1 MIVIKGGNRDG
12 TVLAEVFSYASFFV
26 SKVDKLNSMNSVL
39 EKTNIREEIINS
51 SGYESARLK
60 TLQETHRLLDQ
71 SLNLEDAITRVFMLL
86 DERHKLQSCMLS
98 LLDEQTREVR
108 VAVAVGVSGRGR
120 AQGRY
125 QLGEGITGRVVMSGR
140 PVIVPQVS
148 DEPLYLNRT
157 GAIASERDER
167 GFICVPVNA
176 GGRTIGALG
185 ALLRQQE
192 ESDIN
197 LVADLLSVIAA
208 LIGQALRLDQASRRT
223 EEVETSGFARSVSIP
238 SKADLGSLVG
248 TSSAMM
254 TVLEQALQVA
264 PTKTTVL
271 IRGES
276 GTGKE
281 LIAEL
286 IHRNSTRINS
296 SFIKV
301 NCAALPDSLIEAEIF
316 GHERGAFT
324 GAHARR
330 KGRFEIANGGTIF
343 LDEIGEI
350 SLATQTKLLRVL
362 QEREFER
369 VGGIETLSLDVRLIA
384 ATNKDLERAIADGT
398 FREDLYYRLNVFT
411 IFVPP
416 LRERKP
422 DILLL
427 ADHFV
432 EKYAREHNKTVK
444 RISTPAIDMLMSY
457 HWPGNVR
464 ELENCIER
472 AVVVCDD
479 AVIHGHHLPPTLQ
492 TAEGSETISTSSLT
506 SAVAALEREM
516 IIDTLKTTRGNQ
528 ARAAK
533 LLQVSERIINYKVKK
548 YGIDCERFRS

>member
-1 MIVIKGGNRDG
+1 MDFVVDQD
-12 TVLAEVFSYASFFV
+12 LATPPLDE
-26 SKVDKLNSMNSVL
+26 L
-39 EKTNIREEIINS
+39 EIPK
-51 SGYESARLK
+51 LK
-60 TLQETHRLLDQ
+60 TLLEVHRILDQ
-71 SLNLEDAITRVFMLL
+71 ALILDDAISRIFGLL
-86 DERHKLQSCMLS
+86 DERHRLQQCMLS
-98 LLDEQTREVR
+98 LLDERTREVR

-125 QLGEGITGRVVMSGR
+125 RLGEGITGRVVHSGR
-140 PVIVPQVS
+140 PVVVPQVS

-157 GAIASERDER
+157 GAIMTERDDR
-167 GFICVPVNA
+167 AFICVPVNA
-176 GGRTIGALG
+176 GGRTIGAMG
-185 ALLRQQE
+185 ALVRPQDAPDLNGVCDFI
-192 ESDIN
+192 S
-197 LVADLLSVIAA
+197 LVAA
-208 LIGQALRLDQASRRT
+208 LIGQALRYEQTART
-223 EEVETSGFARSVSIP
+223 ADEAEPAPPARMIAIP
-238 SKADLGSLVG
+238 HKPDVGSLIG
-248 TSSAMM
+248 TSSAIL

-264 PTKTTVL
+264 AAKTTVL

-286 IHRNSTRINS
+286 IHRNSTRAGEP
-296 SFIKV
+296 FIKV
-301 NCAALPDSLIEAEIF
+301 NCAALPESLIEAELF

-330 KGRFEIANGGTIF
+330 KGRFELADRGTIF

-350 SLATQTKLLRVL
+350 SPATQTKLLRVL

-369 VGGIETLSLDVRLIA
+369 VGGTETVRADVRLIA
-384 ATNKDLERAIADGT
+384 ATNKDLERAISEGT

-411 IFVPP
+411 IFMPP
-416 LRERKP
+416 LRERKT

-492 TAEGSETISTSSLT
+492 TAEGSGTISTGSLT
-506 SAVAALEREM
+506 SSVAALEREM
-516 IIDTLKTTRGNQ
+516 IVEALKTTRGNQ

-533 LLQVSERIINYKVKK
+533 LLQVSERVINYKVKK
-548 YGIDCERFRS
+548 FGIDCGRFRS

>member
-1 MIVIKGGNRDG
+1 
-12 TVLAEVFSYASFFV
+12 
-26 SKVDKLNSMNSVL
+26 MNSVA
-39 EKTNIREEIINS
+39 EKANAREDSFISFEQ
-51 SGYESARLK
+51 ELARLK
-60 TLQETHRLLDQ
+60 TLQEAHRLLDQ
-71 SLNLEDAITRVFMLL
+71 ALNLEDAITRVFMLL

-108 VAVAVGVSGRGR
+108 VSVAVGVSGRGR

-140 PVIVPQVS
+140 PVIVPQVT

-157 GAIASERDER
+157 GAIGGERDER

-185 ALLRQQE
+185 ALVRQLE
-192 ESDIN
+192 EIDLN
-197 LVADLLSVIAA
+197 LSADFLSVIAV
-208 LIGQALRLDQASRRT
+208 LIGQSLRWDQSARRT
-223 EEVETSGFARSVSIP
+223 EEVETPGLAHSVSIP
-238 SKADLGSLVG
+238 NKADFGSLVG

-254 TVLEQALQVA
+254 TVMEQSLQVA

-276 GTGKE
+276 GAGKE

-286 IHRNSTRINS
+286 IHRNSTRVNGPFVKI
-296 SFIKV
+296 
-301 NCAALPDSLIEAEIF
+301 NCAALPESLIEAELF

-330 KGRFEIANGGTIF
+330 KGRFEMANGGTIF

-350 SLATQTKLLRVL
+350 SPTTQIKLLRAL

-369 VGGIETLSLDVRLIA
+369 VGGMETLRVDVRLIA

-411 IFVPP
+411 VFVPP

-432 EKYAREHNKTVK
+432 EKYAHEHNKTVK

-464 ELENCIER
+464 ELENSIER

-492 TAEGSETISTSSLT
+492 TAEGSGTISTTSLT
-506 SAVAALEREM
+506 SAVAAVEREM
-516 IIDTLKTTRGNQ
+516 IVDALKTTRGNQ

-533 LLQVSERIINYKVKK
+533 MLQVSERIINYKVKK
-548 YGIDCERFRS
+548 YGVDCERFRS

>member
-1 MIVIKGGNRDG
+1 MSFITAEAPFAAGG
-12 TVLAEVFSYASFFV
+12 VESEA
-26 SKVDKLNSMNSVL
+26 DKLRTLL
-39 EKTNIREEIINS
+39 EV
-51 SGYESARLK
+51 
-60 TLQETHRLLDQ
+60 HRVLDQ
-71 SLNLEDAITRVFMLL
+71 ALRVEDAVSRVFVML
-86 DERHKLQSCMLS
+86 DERHRLQQCMLS
-98 LLDEQTREVR
+98 LLDERTREVR

-125 QLGEGITGRVVMSGR
+125 RLGEGITGRVVHTGR
-140 PVIVPQVS
+140 PIVVPRAVG
-148 DEPLYLNRT
+148 EPLYLNRT
-157 GAIASERDER
+157 GALAADRDDR
-167 GFICVPVNA
+167 AFVCVPVMA
-176 GGRTIGALG
+176 GGRCVGALS
-185 ALLRQQE
+185 ALVRPADAPDLRAVG
-192 ESDIN
+192 DLLA
-197 LVADLLSVIAA
+197 LVAA
-208 LIGQALRLDQASRRT
+208 LVGQALGRDRDARR
-223 EEVETSGFARSVSIP
+223 EAEAAPPAPAAVPRR
-238 SKADLGSLVG
+238 ADLGSLVG
-248 TSSAMM
+248 TSNAMLA
-254 TVLEQALQVA
+254 VLEQALQVA
-264 PTKTTVL
+264 PAKTTAL

-281 LIAEL
+281 LVAEL
-286 IHRNSTRINS
+286 IHRNSPRAARP
-296 SFIKV
+296 FVKV
-301 NCAALPDSLIEAEIF
+301 NCAALPESLIEAELF

-330 KGRFEIANGGTIF
+330 KGRFELADGGTIF

-350 SLATQTKLLRVL
+350 SPAAQTKLLRVI

-369 VGGIETLSLDVRLIA
+369 VGGAETRPVDVRLVA
-384 ATNKDLERAIADGT
+384 ATNKDLERAIAGGT

-432 EKYAREHNKTVK
+432 GKYAGEYGKAVK

-479 AVIHGHHLPPTLQ
+479 GVIHGHHLPPTLQ
-492 TAEGSETISTSSLT
+492 TAEGSGTLPSRSLT

-516 IIDTLKTTRGNQ
+516 ILDALKSTRGNQ
-528 ARAAK
+528 TRAAQ
-533 LLQVSERIINYKVKK
+533 LLQVSERVVNYKVKK
-548 YGIDCERFRS
+548 FGIDCARFRA

>member
-1 MIVIKGGNRDG
+1 
-12 TVLAEVFSYASFFV
+12 
-26 SKVDKLNSMNSVL
+26 MNSVV
-39 EKTNIREEIINS
+39 EKANVREEIS
-51 SGYESARLK
+51 TSTEFESARLK
-60 TLQETHRLLDQ
+60 TLLEAHRLLDQ
-71 SLNLEDAITRVFMLL
+71 ALNLEDAITRVFMLL

-108 VAVAVGVSGRGR
+108 VAVALGVSGRGR

-192 ESDIN
+192 ETYIN
-197 LVADLLSVIAA
+197 PTADLLSVIAV
-208 LIGQALRLDQASRRT
+208 LIGQALRLDQTTRRT
-223 EEVETSGFARSVSIP
+223 DEVEASGFAHSVSIP
-238 SKADLGSLVG
+238 SRADLGSLVG

-286 IHRNSTRINS
+286 IHRNSTRINT
-296 SFIKV
+296 SFVKV

-330 KGRFEIANGGTIF
+330 KGRFELANGGTIF

-350 SLATQTKLLRVL
+350 SPATQIKLLRVL

-369 VGGIETLSLDVRLIA
+369 VGGTETLSLDVRLIA
-384 ATNKDLERAIADGT
+384 ATNKDLERAIAEGT

-472 AVVVCDD
+472 AVVICDD

-492 TAEGSETISTSSLT
+492 TAEGSGTISTSSLT

-548 YGIDCERFRS
+548 YGIDCERFRQ